1 MLRVRSLPGWGRSHT
16 SPGHE
21 LDRRGPF
28 RSLHSPLPCIVLH
41 IPSGP
46 PGLLVMLFES
56 LRTTDGSSGPISG
69 GQWGWESRLPVAS
82 GLHSPPLCASQS
94 SHPPAFLRL
103 LPLAVVD
110 GLGRAR
116 DVGLTEKGPA
126 GPKALSGQRVG
137 SPSGP
142 GALGLVS
149 PQPDHR
155 SPAHLCPCTVC
166 GLLEASL
173 SCPRPDL
180 WVAPALRTW
189 RRGCAGP
196 VPDQHLPRDLRGPG
210 GSGFPSCTSRL
221 LGSSGM
227 SRREG
232 RGAGAARKEVRRTRT
247 PSRATDYHHP
257 TPAPPRPRLAHCPHG
272 AVWGERPAL
281 QAPGPWALVGSVLF
295 GVLPLK
301 TITKTVS
308 KRGGLR

>member
-1 MLRVRSLPGWGRSHT
+1 MLRVCSLPGWGRSHT

-21 LDRRGPF
+21 LDGWGPF

-46 PGLLVMLFES
+46 PGLLVMLFEP

-69 GQWGWESRLPVAS
+69 GQRGWESRLPVVS

-103 LPLAVVD
+103 LPLAVVA

-126 GPKALSGQRVG
+126 GPKAHSGQRVG

-196 VPDQHLPRDLRGPG
+196 VQTSTCRGTCVAQVGLVSHHAPLDCWAPPECPVGKAVGQGQHARRSDAPGHLPEPL
-210 GSGFPSCTSRL
+210 T
-221 LGSSGM
+221 
-227 SRREG
+227 
-232 RGAGAARKEVRRTRT
+232 TT
-247 PSRATDYHHP
+247 
-257 TPAPPRPRLAHCPHG
+257 TPAPPGPRLARCPHG
-272 AVWGERPAL
+272 AVGGERPAL